1 MEITKIGETQILEVI
16 NRNPEIT
23 KRGRPI
29 KKREHEN
36 SPTRVSQNGTLFRG
50 S

>member
-1 MEITKIGETQILEVI
+1 MKITKIGEAQILEI
-16 NRNPEIT
+16 ITRNPEIT

-29 KKREHEN
+29 TKREYEN
-36 SPTRVSQNGTLFRG
+36 SPTRVSQNETLSHG